1 MNKFLTVLTLS
12 LSLNSAYAAGFQPW
26 GNRGNDA
33 ADAVQSKARV
43 EAFYRAQLPVIV
55 DTPDSNQL
63 RATPVPWYLQGASS

>member
-26 GNRGNDA
+26 GNRGNDTP
-33 ADAVQSKARV
+33 DAVQTQTRV

-55 DTPDSNQL
+55 DVPDRNQR
-63 RATPVPWYLQGASS
+63 RATTVPWYLQGTNS